1 MADKTLREIINS
13 LNPNTL
19 ADALRTLKFGNFL
32 LQHCRRALRSVVPVL
47 ATGRIALPEWCKAN
61 TVVSAYARSTSAAG
75 TLGALTVVA
84 GAPADGQIAVGAN
97 GDILVAAA
105 SAYTAV
111 DVIYEPEPG
120 EVVEL
125 DLPVAANVINI
136 PAVYQ
141 PVAVLLE
148 ANVTAGTAT
157 GDKTVLAP
165 AAGAPAAG
173 NARLDV
179 AKDTVQFAAA
189 DGATR
194 AIIKFIQG
202 HATDLLA
209 PMVAKTDILG

>member
-19 ADALRTLKFGNFL
+19 ADALRALKFGNFL
-32 LQHCRRALRSVVPVL
+32 LQHCRRALRSVVPL
-47 ATGRIALPEWCKAN
+47 GTGRIALPDWCKAN

-75 TLGALTVVA
+75 TLGALAVVT

-125 DLPVAANVINI
+125 DLPVAANVIDI

-148 ANVTAGTAT
+148 ANITAGTST
-157 GDKTVLAP
+157 GAKTVLVP
-165 AAGAPAAG
+165 AAGAPNAG

-179 AKDTVQFAAA
+179 AKDTVQFAVA

-194 AIIKFIQG
+194 ATIKFIQG
-202 HATDLLA
+202 HAMDLLA